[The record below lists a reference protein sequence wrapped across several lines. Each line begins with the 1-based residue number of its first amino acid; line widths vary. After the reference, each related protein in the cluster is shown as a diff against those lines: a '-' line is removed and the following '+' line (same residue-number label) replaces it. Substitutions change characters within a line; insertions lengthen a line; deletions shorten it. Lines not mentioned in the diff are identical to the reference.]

1 MDPRKKQEL
10 LKRQI
15 DEKMKQAGEDKR
27 YGPTAGGGRGVGEPS
42 G

>member
-1 MDPRKKQEL
+1 MDSRKKQEL

-27 YGPTAGGGRGVGEPS
+27 YGAAPRSGRGFGDPS